1 MGFVKTLIG
10 LPVLVVVLV
19 FAFVNN
25 DLATFNLW
33 PFAIELT
40 VPLSVAILFFVIF
53 GFVFGGLFSWLSYAP
68 VRKDLRRQKKKNKK
82 LSKQHQLL
90 SETVSD
96 LQGDL
101 EQIKA
106 EKEALAPS
114 KTSWRDFFRKKKNQD
129 INSENQ

>member
-68 VRKDLRRQKKKNKK
+68 VRKDLRKQKKKNKK

-114 KTSWRDFFRKKKNQD
+114 KPSWRDFFKKKKIQD